1 MRKRVSSIFVLSAVC
16 AALGVVVFA
25 GGAQAAVRHFDA
37 TVITKS
43 SSAKTV
49 QVRTESGAKLT
60 FKVTAGTKFER
71 IGGGFSGLT
80 KGLAVEIDAN
90 NAGGQWVA
98 TQIEA
103 ASNNSGGAES
113 GGDGYGNDDHGGHGG
128 SHDDGPNHT

>member
-1 MRKRVSSIFVLSAVC
+1 MRKRVSSIVIISAVC

-37 TVITKS
+37 TVLSKS
-43 SSAKTV
+43 SAAKTV
-49 QVRTESGAKLT
+49 QVHTESGAKLT
-60 FKVTAGTKFER
+60 FKVNARTKFER

-90 NAGGQWVA
+90 NASGQWVA

-103 ASNNSGGAES
+103 QSSSGGGDDS
-113 GGDGYGNDDHGGHGG
+113 GGGHGG
-128 SHDDGPNHT
+128 GHDDGPNHT

>member
-1 MRKRVSSIFVLSAVC
+1 MRKRISSIFVISAIC

-37 TVITKS
+37 TVLSKS
-43 SSAKTV
+43 SAAKTV

-60 FKVTAGTKFER
+60 FKVNGRTKFER
-71 IGGGFSGLT
+71 IAGGFSGLT

-90 NAGGQWVA
+90 NASGDWVA

-103 ASNNSGGAES
+103 DSDNSGGDDS
-113 GGDGYGNDDHGGHGG
+113 GGDDYGNDDGGHHGG
-128 SHDDGPNHT
+128 HDDGPNHT